1 MTVAPQIPLLLVP
14 KQEPIVYGKPSLTD
28 LSSPFPLLS
37 YRLNLLTAGNRL
49 HPGISSFSTL
59 SLPSTTTS
67 ILSLNRSWVTS
78 LPSSLT
84 TLRNP
89 LHGEGGVPS
98 LSSPV
103 GIQVR
108 GKKYGSE
115 YQPSNLKR
123 KRRHGFLA
131 RKRSLGGRK
140 ILKRRAMKGRWVLTH

>member
-1 MTVAPQIPLLLVP
+1 MSFLVP
-14 KQEPIVYGKPSLTD
+14 RLVAGLRSSLGQST
-28 LSSPFPLLS
+28 SSAS
-37 YRLNLLTAGNRL
+37 VLNRSVQQATRL